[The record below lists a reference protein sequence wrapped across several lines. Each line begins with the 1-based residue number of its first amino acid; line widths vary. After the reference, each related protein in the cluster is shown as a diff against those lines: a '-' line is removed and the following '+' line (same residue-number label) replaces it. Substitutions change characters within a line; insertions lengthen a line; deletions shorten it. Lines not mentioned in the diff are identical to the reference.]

1 MKAKSIVVKMDYPG
15 AVISVNHYK
24 NGYHTK
30 PEAKAWM
37 DSLGWQIKGSHI
49 EEWRLPLKVR
59 CDGRFRDKNNQPDLS
74 NLSKVVLDAIEETTG
89 VNDRDMRWEDGDVS
103 YGEPALWVTI
113 TERASLMGLNCI

>member
-1 MKAKSIVVKMDYPG
+1 MNSELRSIKVEMDYPG
-15 AVISVNHYK
+15 AEISVNHYK
-24 NGYHTK
+24 NGHYTK

-37 DSLGWQIKGSHI
+37 DSLGWQIKQVHI
-49 EEWRLPLKVR
+49 EEWRLPLKVC

-103 YGEPALWVTI
+103 YGEPALWITI
-113 TERASLMGLNCI
+113 TEGGESR